1 MVARLANAVLLQEP
15 IALGQRVKRFLITIT
30 DDLNQ
35 IEKVN
40 GYTIGN
46 KRIIPFKSRKIKS
59 IQVDFLDARGQ
70 VLLSNFDVLYITST
84 RNESL
89 YH

>member
-1 MVARLANAVLLQEP
+1 MDARLANAVLLQEP
-15 IALGQRVKRFLITIT
+15 IALGQRVKRFVITIT
-30 DDLNQ
+30 DDSNQ
-35 IEKVN
+35 IEKLT
-40 GYTIGN
+40 GFTIGN
-46 KRIIPFKSRKIKS
+46 KRIIPFKARKIKS

-70 VLLSNFDVLYITST
+70 VLLSNFDVLNITST